1 MQYRLAFFAFQRHWT
16 LGVLPRAS
24 LFLLLTHCILIQPII
39 DGDNGKRTRNIVVLI
54 VRVCVI

>member
-39 DGDNGKRTRNIVVLI
+39 DGYSGKRTRNIV
-54 VRVCVI
+54 RVCVI